1 MPNSPKLHFNL
12 HNLLPFLDINTLTK
26 EHDSK
31 QAGLLGNSG
40 EHTAIPR
47 LLLHTGHVHPPSQ
60 KEEPFRRTRLKSL
73 ATSLIQPSMPHIVH
87 PCNKGAATFPFQKDR
102 RCCTTCGVT
111 EPIWKSQMP
120 TATAKS
126 CHLTAAVLCPIQRQ
140 MKAYWATAATC
151 SSDKGG
157 SLPRLSN

>member
-47 LLLHTGHVHPPSQ
+47 FLLHTGQVHPPSQ
-60 KEEPFRRTRLKSL
+60 KEEPFR
-73 ATSLIQPSMPHIVH
+73 
-87 PCNKGAATFPFQKDR
+87 
-102 RCCTTCGVT
+102 
-111 EPIWKSQMP
+111 
-120 TATAKS
+120 
-126 CHLTAAVLCPIQRQ
+126 
-140 MKAYWATAATC
+140 
-151 SSDKGG
+151 
-157 SLPRLSN
+157 